1 MARNKYPEETE
12 AKIIEASMKLF
23 LEKGYEQ
30 TTIQDIVNELGGLT
44 KGAFYHHF
52 KCKEEVMDALTTKLF
67 YDDNPFE
74 KVKKQKDLTGLEKIK
89 LMLVQSFNDNS
100 GYRQIS
106 IEAMQLLSSPNF
118 LKVFIDDNRAIVA
131 PMYQELIEEGIRD
144 GSIKSGH
151 AKLLAELF
159 TLLTNFWMIPTIF
172 PCTAEESWERLLI
185 VKEITD
191 KMGLPV
197 LDDRMI
203 ELCRQRFKIK

>member
-12 AKIIEASMKLF
+12 AKILEASMKLF
-23 LEKGYEQ
+23 LKKGYEQ

-52 KCKEEVMDALTTKLF
+52 KSKEEVMDALTTKLF
-67 YDDNPFE
+67 YDNNPFE
-74 KVKKQKDLTGLEKIK
+74 RAKKQKNLSGLEKIK
-89 LMLVQSFNDNS
+89 SMLLQSFDDNND
-100 GYRQIS
+100 YHQIS
-106 IEAMQLLSSPNF
+106 IEALQLLGSPNF
-118 LKVFIDDNRAIVA
+118 LKVFIDDNRDIVS

-144 GSIKSGH
+144 GSIKSEH

-172 PCTAEESWERLLI
+172 PCTAEESWERLLVI
-185 VKEITD
+185 KDITD

-197 LDDRMI
+197 FDDHII
-203 ELCRQRFKIK
+203 ELCQQSLPE

>member
-12 AKIIEASMKLF
+12 AKILEASMKLF

-52 KCKEEVMDALTTKLF
+52 KSKEEVMDALTTKLF

-74 KVKKQKDLTGLEKIK
+74 KVKQRKDLTGLEKIK
-89 LMLVQSFNDNS
+89 LMLVQSNEDS
-100 GYRQIS
+100 SSHRQIS
-106 IEAMQLLSSPNF
+106 MEALQLLSSPNF
-118 LKVFIDDNRAIVA
+118 LKIFIDDNRDTVA
-131 PMYQELIEEGIRD
+131 PMYQEIIEEGIRD
-144 GSIKSGH
+144 GSIKTNH

-172 PCTAEESWERLLI
+172 PGTAEESWERLLVI
-185 VKEITD
+185 KEITD
-191 KMGLPV
+191 KMGLPF
-197 LDDRMI
+197 LDDDMI
-203 ELCRQRFKIK
+203 ALCRQSLPI